1 MNTQNLLGLGI
12 GITAIILVAG
22 LIVAILFYN
31 QYHNITTKES
41 PLCLTGS
48 CSSVSQGCGTTPFKV
63 QQDGSLVCKTSL
75 FTQTTPNVSVS
86 SSG

>member
-12 GITAIILVAG
+12 AIVSIILVAG
-22 LIVAILFYN
+22 IVVAILFYN

-48 CSSVSQGCGTTPFKV
+48 CANTSQGCGTIPFKV
-63 QQDGSLVCKTSL
+63 QQDGSLICKTSL
-75 FTQTTPNVSVS
+75 FSGTTPNVSVS
-86 SSG
+86 SNG